1 MSESRR
7 RVAFAIHTGQD
18 LYLSAG
24 FLRLLRRA
32 GREVETIALVVADE
46 LVDPAG
52 LLGEFDHVHRLGP
65 CNYPR
70 PLLAL
75 ARLPRILRYRRR
87 AKAVELGADDVLI
100 AYSFRE
106 FALNVLIRALR
117 TRPRLI
123 AVRKGDADTE
133 RLLTRRRPLLSLY
146 WNAWNLAFGATTQ
159 RYRWLPAS
167 DRIGS
172 GTLRR
177 DPYERM
183 FTLVAPGAGDAVPG
197 VVPYPFSLLPEDPPP
212 DARPTL
218 VFLGEKYP
226 LQERQELARLTGTV
240 NRILAGVRA
249 AFPGHRLI
257 FKARGS
263 TAPLELDL
271 SGYELAYEELLLE
284 GLLIELP
291 EVDTVLSFKSSGSF
305 IAGLYGRVGVAL
317 YPLVDF
323 TPDFRQTLDEY
334 FEPYREVV
342 AIVDDLGQLRAL
354 RPPEMASPER
364 VLESARPFLDA
375 VAPS

>member
-1 MSESRR
+1 MSAPRR

-32 GREVETIALVVADE
+32 GRDVETIALVLADE

-52 LLGEFDHVHRLGP
+52 LLGEFDRVHRLGP
-65 CNYPR
+65 CDYPR

-87 AKAVELGADDVLI
+87 ARAVELAAADVLV

-123 AVRKGDADTE
+123 AVRKGDAETE

-146 WNAWNLAFGATTQ
+146 WNAWNLALGATTQ

-177 DPYERM
+177 DPYERV
-183 FTLVAPGAGDAVPG
+183 FTLVAPGVGDDAPEA
-197 VVPYPFSLLPEDPPP
+197 VPYPFSLLPRDPAP

-226 LQERQELARLTGTV
+226 LPGAPGP
-240 NRILAGVRA
+240 RA
-249 AFPGHRLI
+249 AHRDRESDPR
-257 FKARGS
+257 RG
-263 TAPLELDL
+263 P
-271 SGYELAYEELLLE
+271 
-284 GLLIELP
+284 
-291 EVDTVLSFKSSGSF
+291 
-305 IAGLYGRVGVAL
+305 
-317 YPLVDF
+317 
-323 TPDFRQTLDEY
+323 
-334 FEPYREVV
+334 
-342 AIVDDLGQLRAL
+342 
-354 RPPEMASPER
+354 
-364 VLESARPFLDA
+364 
-375 VAPS
+375 

>member
-1 MSESRR
+1 MNASRR

-18 LYLSAG
+18 LYVSAG
-24 FLRLLRRA
+24 FLRLLRRT
-32 GREVETIALVVADE
+32 GRDVETIALVLADQ

-52 LLGEFDHVHRLGP
+52 LLGEFDRVHKLGP
-65 CNYPR
+65 CSYPH

-75 ARLPRILRYRRR
+75 GRLPRILRYRRR
-87 AKAVELGADDVLI
+87 ARAVELGVEDVLV

-106 FALNVLIRALR
+106 FAVNVLIRSFRA
-117 TRPRLI
+117 RPRLV
-123 AVRKGDADTE
+123 AVRKGDAKTE
-133 RLLTRRRPLLSLY
+133 RLLTRSRPLLSLY
-146 WNAWNLAFGATTQ
+146 WNAWNRALGATTQ

-172 GTLRR
+172 GTLRH
-177 DPYERM
+177 DPYERT
-183 FTLVAPGAGDAVPG
+183 FTLVAPGAGDDAPG
-197 VVPYPFSLLPEDPPP
+197 VVPYPFSLLPEDPPAN
-212 DARPTL
+212 ARPTL

-226 LQERQELARLTGTV
+226 LQEEQDLAQLTETV
-240 NRILAGVRA
+240 NRILTGIRE

-271 SGYELAYEELLLE
+271 AGYELAHEELLLE
-284 GLLIELP
+284 GLLLELP

-317 YPLVDF
+317 YPLVEF

-334 FEPYREVV
+334 FEPYRDVV
-342 AIVDDLGQLRAL
+342 AIVDDLGQLAEL
-354 RPPEMASPER
+354 RPPETASPER
-364 VLESARPFLDA
+364 VLEAARPFLDT
-375 VAPS
+375 VAPA